1 MARNGLRAVR
11 GAHERL
17 RGYRALVVAG
27 FRRHSAYPLATIA
40 GGITNS
46 VFGLLR
52 ASVTTGTV
60 AAAGGALAGYD
71 AATAASYAWITQ
83 ALIAPINLFQWTDLA
98 DRIRTGDVAVD
109 LARPVDVQF
118 GFLAADLGRA
128 AYQLLPRGLPPLLVG
143 ALTFGLTM
151 PSGIGPYL
159 GGLLSVLLAIGISFG
174 CRFLVNLSAFWLLD
188 LRGAM
193 TVYVVLSNVLCGLF
207 VPVAWF
213 PGWLHAI
220 AQATPFPSILQTPAD
235 LLTGRVAGPAAFD
248 QLGVQALWLIAVL
261 LLGRIVLRRAT
272 RRLVVQGG

>member
-1 MARNGLRAVR
+1 MARGKVR
-11 GAHERL
+11 ETQGAL
-17 RGYRALVVAG
+17 RGYRALGVAG

-71 AATAASYAWITQ
+71 AGTAASYAWITQ

-98 DRIRTGDVAVD
+98 DRIRTGDVAID

-151 PSGIGPYL
+151 PTGIRPYL
-159 GGLLSVLLAIGISFG
+159 AGLLSVLLAIGISFG
-174 CRFLVNLSAFWLLD
+174 CRFLVNLSSFWLLD
-188 LRGAM
+188 IRGAM
-193 TVYVVLSNVLCGLF
+193 TVYVVVSNVLCGLF

-213 PGWLHAI
+213 PGWLHGC
-220 AQATPFPSILQTPAD
+220 AQASPFPSMLQIPAD
-235 LLTGRVAGPAAFD
+235 LLTGRVRGAAALND
-248 QLGVQALWLIAVL
+248 LGVQALWLVAVL
-261 LLGRIVLRRAT
+261 VAGRIVLRWAT
-272 RRLVVQGG
+272 SRLVVQGG